1 MTQKTK
7 SVELKGVSKVYPAQ
21 SRKDLPI
28 YALEDVTIDIYQ
40 GEFVA
45 FVGPSGCGKTT
56 ILRLISGLLPKT
68 SGTVIINGSLV
79 DNTIPEVGIVF
90 QTPVLLQWRKVLGN
104 IMLPA
109 EILGLD
115 KERCRRKAYELL
127 DLVGLK
133 GFENKYPFQLSGGMQ
148 QRVSICRALIHDP
161 PALIMDEPFSALDEI
176 TRDNMNVELL
186 RIWTEKKKTI
196 IYITHS
202 ISEAVFLSDR
212 VAVMAP
218 RPSKVVAV
226 VDIDLPRP
234 RDLRMRT
241 WPHFAEMVELI
252 REKMGLHSTLPAT
265 RDEKMPVDD
274 TKPGIKGQ

>member
-21 SRKDLPI
+21 TRKDLPI

-40 GEFVA
+40 GEFVG

-68 SGTVIINGSLV
+68 SGTVIINGALV

-115 KERCRRKAYELL
+115 KERCRGKAYELL

-274 TKPGIKGQ
+274 TQQTRY